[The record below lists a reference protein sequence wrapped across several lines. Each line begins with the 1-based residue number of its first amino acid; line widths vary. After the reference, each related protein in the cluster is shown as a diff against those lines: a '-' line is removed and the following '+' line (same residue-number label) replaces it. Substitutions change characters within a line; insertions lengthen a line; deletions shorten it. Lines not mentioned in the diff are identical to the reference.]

1 MSNRLIYPNLLTHLL
16 NQSLVYI
23 PDGFDMTY
31 MKSKEGQDLIYKTFC
46 LVCDWL
52 TLDEKA
58 QVNGVVFVSD
68 YTGAS
73 LDFIKYW
80 NAELEK
86 KLLAYLQVNV
96 GFP

>member
-1 MSNRLIYPNLLTHLL
+1 
-16 NQSLVYI
+16 
-23 PDGFDMTY
+23 MTY